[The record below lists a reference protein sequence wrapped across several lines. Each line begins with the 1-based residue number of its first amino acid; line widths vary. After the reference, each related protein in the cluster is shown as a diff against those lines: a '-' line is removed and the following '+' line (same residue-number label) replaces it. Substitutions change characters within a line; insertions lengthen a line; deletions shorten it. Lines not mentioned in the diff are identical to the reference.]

1 MRLRYDMIQDYITV
15 KGNIIFIM
23 ENLINIK
30 SCAKLKSFTNKL
42 NLNSNLYCVM
52 NCNITDTCIC
62 KLTL

>member
-15 KGNIIFIM
+15 KGNIILIM

-30 SCAKLKSFTNKL
+30 SCAKLKVLQINYILIPIYS
-42 NLNSNLYCVM
+42 VM

>member
-30 SCAKLKSFTNKL
+30 SSAKLKVFTNKL
-42 NLNSNLYCVM
+42 NFNSNL
-52 NCNITDTCIC
+52 
-62 KLTL
+62 